1 MKINTGQ
8 KVCSRCVMDTTAEGI
23 YFDDDGVC
31 NFCKEM
37 IERSGSIIY
46 QSLDDKNRI
55 LGEIVKKIKLE
66 GKGKPYDCIVG
77 VSGGVDSSWV
87 LVQAV
92 KMGLRPLA
100 VHMDNGWNT
109 ELATNNI
116 ANLIKE
122 LGVDLFTHV
131 IDWEEYRELMQCF
144 LKANVVDVELLYDNA
159 MFAVNYFA
167 AAKYGIKYI
176 LGGMNATS
184 EGMRIP
190 DNWHWSKFDKKNIK
204 SIVNSFSNIK
214 ITTYPTI
221 GTLQYIY
228 YTYMLQIK
236 WVNILN
242 FMEYE
247 KYHAISVLREDF
259 QYKPYPYKHYESVF
273 TRFYQ
278 GYILPRKFA
287 IDKRKM
293 HFSSL
298 IISGQLDRNEAL
310 NDLKRIPY
318 PTERDMDSDV
328 KYFLKKMN
336 WTQMELD
343 NYIERPPTSHSK
355 YGSEKFLWDLLLRL
369 YRKIRSSRK

>member
-1 MKINTGQ
+1 MEINTEY
-8 KVCSRCVMDTTAEGI
+8 KICSRCVMDTTATGI
-23 YFDDDGVC
+23 FFDENGVC

-37 IERSGSIIY
+37 IERSGTIIY
-46 QSLDDKNRI
+46 QSLDVKNKN
-55 LGEIVKKIKLE
+55 LEKIVEKIKTQGI
-66 GKGKPYDCIVG
+66 GKQYDCIVG

-116 ANLIKE
+116 ASLIKG
-122 LGVDLFTHV
+122 LGIDLHTHV

-144 LKANVVDVELLYDNA
+144 FQADVVDVELLYDNA

-167 AAKYGIKYI
+167 AAKYGVQYI

-190 DNWHWSKFDKKNIK
+190 DGWHWSKFDKKNIF
-204 SIVNSFSNIK
+204 SIVSTFSNIK
-214 ITTYPTI
+214 INTFPAI

-228 YTYMLQIK
+228 HAFILQIK
-236 WVNILN
+236 WLN
-242 FMEYE
+242 FLDDFEYDKNEAIRILE
-247 KYHAISVLREDF
+247 KEF

-278 GYILPRKFA
+278 GYILPKKFG

-298 IISGQLDRNEAL
+298 IISRQLDREVAL
-310 NDLKRIPY
+310 DDLKKIPY
-318 PTERDMDSDV
+318 PSENDLNNDI
-328 KYFLKKMN
+328 KYFIKKMN
-336 WTQMELD
+336 WSEKDLID
-343 NYIERPPTSHSK
+343 YIERPPSSHAK
-355 YGSEKFLWDLLLRL
+355 YDSEKPLWDRMLRF
-369 YRKIRSSRK
+369 YKKIRFLF